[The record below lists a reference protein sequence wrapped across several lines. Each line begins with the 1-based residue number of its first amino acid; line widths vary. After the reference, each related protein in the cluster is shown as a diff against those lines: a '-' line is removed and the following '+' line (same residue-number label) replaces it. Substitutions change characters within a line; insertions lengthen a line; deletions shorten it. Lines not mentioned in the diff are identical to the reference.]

1 MEKDKIRERWTE
13 YIQELYNSERD
24 DNVTVEYNEEWADIL
39 AEEVINAL
47 KKLRT
52 VKATGADGVAVEM
65 FSAL

>member
-1 MEKDKIRERWTE
+1 
-13 YIQELYNSERD
+13 
-24 DNVTVEYNEEWADIL
+24 VEYNEEWAAIL

-52 VKATGADGVAVEM
+52 VKTTGADGVAVET

>member
-24 DNVTVEYNEEWADIL
+24 DNVTVEYNEEWAAIL
-39 AEEVINAL
+39 AEEVTSAL
-47 KKLRT
+47 KKMKT
-52 VKATGADGVAVEM
+52 GKATGADGVAVET